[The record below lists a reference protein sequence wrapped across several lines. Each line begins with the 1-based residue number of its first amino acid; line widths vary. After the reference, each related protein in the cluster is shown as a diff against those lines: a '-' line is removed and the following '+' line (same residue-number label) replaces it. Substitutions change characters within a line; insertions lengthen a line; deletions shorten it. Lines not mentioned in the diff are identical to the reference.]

1 MDNISDA
8 NEEDANKQIWCKA
21 YVNIHMSDVNELVED
36 EGVEEVYN
44 D

>member
-8 NEEDANKQIWCKA
+8 NEEDANKQIWWKA
-21 YVNIHMSDVNELVED
+21 YVNIHMFDVNVRVED
-36 EGVEEVYN
+36 EGVDEVYN